1 MYKNTK
7 LCSVISYIT
16 WVGFII
22 AFLIRDQED
31 EMVKHHL
38 NQALLLNIASTIVSI
53 LSRIKF
59 LGMICG
65 LVNLAI
71 LVLAIM
77 GIIRALKLSD
87 QPLPLIGEIKL
98 L

>member
-1 MYKNTK
+1 MGVRRRSVSGFFHFKEGHMYKNTK

-38 NQALLLNIASTIVSI
+38 NQALSEPYLHFQQL
-53 LSRIKF
+53 F
-59 LGMICG
+59 L
-65 LVNLAI
+65 
-71 LVLAIM
+71 
-77 GIIRALKLSD
+77 
-87 QPLPLIGEIKL
+87 
-98 L
+98 